1 MNCFHLSE
9 NFAEVESLF
18 HLKILSLK
26 HLKIL
31 SLKQLTIIF
40 SYNIIIFARGEK

>member
-18 HLKILSLK
+18 